1 VKSFLQAC
9 LKLTRR
15 YGSQKQEER
24 KERSQNTNRI
34 WLRMNFITLYVSYS
48 ATCLIKYSMHKNPV
62 DSSLDKWLS
71 LDTYK
76 QIQISITDISL
87 KTIKCLIF
95 IY

>member
-1 VKSFLQAC
+1 MKSFLQAC
-9 LKLTRR
+9 LKLTTR
-15 YGSQKQEER
+15 YGCQKQEER
-24 KERSQNTNRI
+24 KGRSQNTNRI
-34 WLRMNFITLYVSYS
+34 WLRINFITLYVSYR
-48 ATCLIKYSMHKNPV
+48 ATCLVKYSMHKNSV

-87 KTIKCLIF
+87 KTIKFLIF